1 MSPATTSPKTGQH
14 PPIYS
19 LLRPYEDF
27 PSHIEG
33 ATVWRSE
40 DLKDK
45 PESWVYEFSE
55 AEIEELG
62 MAADEALAGGKGLT
76 EITKVGWTATSCA

>member
-1 MSPATTSPKTGQH
+1 M
-14 PPIYS
+14 
-19 LLRPYEDF
+19 
-27 PSHIEG
+27 
-33 ATVWRSE
+33 
-40 DLKDK
+40 
-45 PESWVYEFSE
+45 YEFSE